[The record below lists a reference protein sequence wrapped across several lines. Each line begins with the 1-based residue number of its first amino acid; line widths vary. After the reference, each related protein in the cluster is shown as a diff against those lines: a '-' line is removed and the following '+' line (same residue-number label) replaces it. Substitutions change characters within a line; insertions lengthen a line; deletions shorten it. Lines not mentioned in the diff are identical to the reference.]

1 MGLNVVVMGPPGAGK
16 GTQGERFARE
26 RGLPRIATGDIL
38 REAARSETP
47 LGARTKAMMDAG
59 KLVDD
64 DTMVA
69 IVRERLQRPDVQV
82 GFVLDGFPR
91 TLPQAEALERLV
103 AEQHGTARALS
114 LEVADRVLIARLTG
128 RRVCR
133 RDGSHIHHVLFSPPA
148 VDGVCDT
155 CGGELF
161 QRSDDTEQVVGRRL
175 EVYREQ
181 TAPLLDFYAER
192 FRAIFREAGVGV
204 EKAGDKVADGAQRVS
219 DWLRSGRGGE

>member
-1 MGLNVVVMGPPGAGK
+1 MARVFILLGPPGAGK
-16 GTQGERFARE
+16 GTQAARLSARMALPHISTGDLFRDHLARKSPLGEKARAYMDRGELVPDALVLDMLRE
-26 RGLPRIATGDIL
+26 RVSQADCRTGC
-38 REAARSETP
+38 
-47 LGARTKAMMDAG
+47 
-59 KLVDD
+59 
-64 DTMVA
+64 
-69 IVRERLQRPDVQV
+69 
-82 GFVLDGFPR
+82 VLDGFPR

-148 VDGVCDT
+148 VAGVCDT

-175 EVYREQ
+175 QVYREQ

-192 FRAIFREAGVGV
+192 GILQSID
-204 EKAGDKVADGAQRVS
+204 GDRTPETVLADIARWAHGAA
-219 DWLRSGRGGE
+219 

>member
-1 MGLNVVVMGPPGAGK
+1 MARVFILLGPPGAGK
-16 GTQGERFARE
+16 GTQAARLSARMALPHISTGDLFRDHLARKSPLGEKARAYMDRGELVPDALVLDMLRE
-26 RGLPRIATGDIL
+26 RVSQADCR
-38 REAARSETP
+38 
-47 LGARTKAMMDAG
+47 AG
-59 KLVDD
+59 C
-64 DTMVA
+64 
-69 IVRERLQRPDVQV
+69 
-82 GFVLDGFPR
+82 VLDGFPR

-181 TAPLLDFYAER
+181 TAPLLDFYAKR
-192 FRAIFREAGVGV
+192 GILQSID
-204 EKAGDKVADGAQRVS
+204 GDRTPETVLADIARWAQGAA
-219 DWLRSGRGGE
+219 

>member
-1 MGLNVVVMGPPGAGK
+1 MARVFILLGPPGAGK
-16 GTQGERFARE
+16 GTQAARLSARMALPHISTGDLFRDHLARKSALGEKARAYMDRGELVPDALVLDMLRE
-26 RGLPRIATGDIL
+26 RVSQADCR
-38 REAARSETP
+38 
-47 LGARTKAMMDAG
+47 AG
-59 KLVDD
+59 C
-64 DTMVA
+64 
-69 IVRERLQRPDVQV
+69 
-82 GFVLDGFPR
+82 VLDGFPR

-181 TAPLLDFYAER
+181 TAPLLDFYAKR
-192 FRAIFREAGVGV
+192 GILQSID
-204 EKAGDKVADGAQRVS
+204 GDRTPETVLADIARWAQGAA
-219 DWLRSGRGGE
+219 